1 MTLVHFVKWH
11 VWSYHVYHWI
21 SCAWTHVYTWMLL
34 IWSYMDIITT
44 PTCVHVDV
52 INMIIYGYHY
62 NTVHK
67 KSTLTFNFIFWYLI
81 IVNEFKLLYFV
92 HLSHFG
98 CIFRCHSSVSST
110 NRLFCLSFSTS
121 NHKHS
126 IQTTKKKH
134 VLLLLIDMS
143 SFKCFYASHLPYFY
157 PSSLHS
163 DVNISFASIIA

>member
-1 MTLVHFVKWH
+1 MADIKTKLVNFVKWH

-21 SCAWTHVYTWMLL
+21 SCIWTHVYTWILL
-34 IWSYMDIITT
+34 IWLYMDIITT
-44 PTCVHVDV
+44 PRTR
-52 INMIIYGYHY
+52 
-62 NTVHK
+62 
-67 KSTLTFNFIFWYLI
+67 KSTLTFNFVFWYLI

-92 HLSHFG
+92 HLSHFE

-121 NHKHS
+121 NHKHT
-126 IQTTKKKH
+126 IQTTKKRH

-157 PSSLHS
+157 DSSLHS